1 MSMISTTDPVERQSA
16 LLSATARGSGAGPLR
31 FLAALLFAGGLLAAA
46 LFLLNERLMP
56 LAGWL
61 SRVSGMA
68 GSAVAATH
76 APAAPAGLLSAPTLA
91 GPVTLSP
98 LSPTDLMQHYPP
110 QPGRS
115 LQEGEFDLP
124 SWQRFARPATAG
136 AQPRLAMLVT
146 SLGLNKALTAAAILY
161 LPPDVSLSFSP
172 YAPELGAWIEA
183 ARAHGHEAFVDLP
196 LESAAPQD
204 DPGADGLMTGLRPE
218 ENEARLDRIIGRAP
232 HVLGVATSLGSRF
245 LTDRGALQ
253 PVLAALG
260 KRGLAVIESS
270 PDPRLLTGEGGA
282 AIHLPRLKSGAA
294 IDQAAAPT
302 EILQALDVLAVQA
315 RDSRQALLVVQPSPL
330 SVAMIAAWCKDLAN
344 QGLAL
349 APASNMLAQ

>member
-61 SRVSGMA
+61 SKVTGMA
-68 GSAVAATH
+68 GSAVAVNH
-76 APAAPAGLLSAPTLA
+76 APSAAAGLLTAPTLA

-98 LSPTDLMQHYPP
+98 LSPTELMQHYPP
-110 QPGRS
+110 LPGQS

-124 SWQRFARPATAG
+124 AWQRFARPSPAAER
-136 AQPRLAMLVT
+136 PHLAMLVT
-146 SLGLNKALTAAAILY
+146 GLGLNKGLTAAAILY
-161 LPPDVSLSFSP
+161 LPPDISLSFSP

-232 HVLGVATSLGSRF
+232 HSLGVTTSLGSRF
-245 LTDRGALQ
+245 LTDRSALQ
-253 PVLAALG
+253 PVLAALK

-270 PDPRLLTGEGGA
+270 PDPRLLIGETGA
-282 AIHLPRLKSGAA
+282 AIHLPRLKAA
-294 IDQAAAPT
+294 DTLDQAASRVD
-302 EILQALDVLAVQA
+302 ILRALEATGAEA
-315 RDSRQALLVVQPSPL
+315 REARQALLVVQPSPL
-330 SVAMIAAWCKDLAN
+330 SVALIAAWCQQLTN